1 MRTFK
6 LLTLVLSLI
15 FEMPMFLT
23 ADEEEVEFQLVEV
36 VGLQLGDNPLDGSG
50 EIGIPTSRPT
60 DFLTTI
66 AGRMLAVTSD
76 NANRAVCVSAI

>member
-1 MRTFK
+1 MKKIKF
-6 LLTLVLSLI
+6 LALALGMILA
-15 FEMPMFLT
+15 MPMFLT

-50 EIGIPTSRPT
+50 EIGTPTSRPT

-76 NANRAVCVSAI
+76 NAYRAVCVSAI

>member
-1 MRTFK
+1 MRTIK

-23 ADEEEVEFQLVEV
+23 ADEEV

-50 EIGIPTSRPT
+50 EIGTPTSRPT

-76 NANRAVCVSAI
+76 KAYRAVCVSAI